1 MKTSAA
7 LLCLKTSA
15 GTSQG
20 RTRLA
25 LRSLTIAGCGRDLT
39 GASGGLAGAFL
50 TAIPG
55 GRMTLGNDIFV
66 VSVWHRLGQH
76 VPADVAPPPCKC
88 SA

>member
-20 RTRLA
+20 RMRPA
-25 LRSLTIAGCGRDLT
+25 LRSLTIAGCGRDLN

-50 TAIPG
+50 TTIPG
-55 GRMTLGNDIFV
+55 GHMTLGNDTFV
-66 VSVWHRLGQH
+66 VCMYV
-76 VPADVAPPPCKC
+76 
-88 SA
+88 